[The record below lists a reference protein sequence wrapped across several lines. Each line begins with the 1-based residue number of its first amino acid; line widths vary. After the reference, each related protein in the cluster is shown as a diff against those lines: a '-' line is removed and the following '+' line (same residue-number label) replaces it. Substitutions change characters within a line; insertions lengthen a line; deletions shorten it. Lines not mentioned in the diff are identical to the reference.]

1 MPRCSCPLHACACAG
16 IRSMTTNPGA
26 RCALAR
32 SISRGCR
39 PPVITAPLLPSGQAA
54 ARPGD
59 ARSPSYPGPSWC
71 WPCAAARRRPE
82 PVPGNAPPRRHPGN
96 PMPAVPG
103 RRPSRAHTAPVWARP
118 YPAQGIPWGC
128 ASGPGCGRPRPSLP
142 STSTPA
148 HAAAAPADPPEHR
161 AEARTEVPSG
171 AADVRGGVR
180 LPFRAGAG
188 GPARR
193 RPRQGRRGSPG
204 PGSCRRLLPRGGP

>member
-82 PVPGNAPPRRHPGN
+82 PVPGNAPRRSHPAIRCQRC
-96 PMPAVPG
+96 PAVGRPG
-103 RRPSRAHTAPVWARP
+103 RTPPPLGVTVPGA
-118 YPAQGIPWGC
+118 GIPWGC

-148 HAAAAPADPPEHR
+148 HAAAVPAESPEHR